1 MNLPVPSD
9 LLGGTRAVSPRQA
22 VALAVATRL
31 VPVVRASVVTA
42 LAGLGVE
49 MALRAAV
56 TRALTALGRGAVEA
70 SAHSVAATTRTI
82 VTEYVVRERVRR
94 VR

>member
-9 LLGGTRAVSPRQA
+9 LFGGSRAVSPRQTL
-22 VALAVATRL
+22 VLAVATRL
-31 VPVVRASVVTA
+31 VPVVRASLVAAV
-42 LAGLGVE
+42 AGLGVE
-49 MALRAAV
+49 MALRATV
-56 TRALTALGRGAVEA
+56 MRVLTALGRSAVEA
-70 SAHSVAATTRTI
+70 SAHSVADTTRTI

>member
-9 LLGGTRAVSPRQA
+9 LFGGSRAVSPRQA
-22 VALAVATRL
+22 LALTVATRL
-31 VPVVRASVVTA
+31 VPVLRASLVA
-42 LAGLGVE
+42 AAAGLGVE
-49 MALRAAV
+49 MALRVAV
-56 TRALTALGRGAVEA
+56 TRALAAVGRGVVEA
-70 SAHSVAATTRTI
+70 SVHSAAATTRTI